1 MDKRDMA
8 EIINRLNNKSTI
20 SSGCIFEMFG
30 VKYVAITDKST
41 NPCEKCA
48 FEECNC
54 MFNVDIPSCNNDVH
68 FEVIKDI
75 KFGLFGRCSAGFDF
89 HIVNEHEAFFIQTNL
104 NSGRFCTFSEN
115 VIEFD
120 FFPFRGLG
128 EVYCQIFQALFAV
141 KVEKKHTAAVWSFI
155 LK

>member
-1 MDKRDMA
+1 MDKHDMV

-30 VKYVAITDKST
+30 VKYVAVTDKSN

-75 KFGLFGRCSAGFDF
+75 KFGLFDVYDDLIAMVKKVDANGVETECGKKFSMTAIYKDSCS
-89 HIVNEHEAFFIQTNL
+89 IKPVLI
-104 NSGRFCTFSEN
+104 
-115 VIEFD
+115 
-120 FFPFRGLG
+120 
-128 EVYCQIFQALFAV
+128 
-141 KVEKKHTAAVWSFI
+141 K
-155 LK
+155 

>member
-8 EIINRLNNKSTI
+8 EIVNRLNNKSTI

-75 KFGLFGRCSAGFDF
+75 KFGLFDVYDDLIAMVKKIDENGVEIECGQRFSMTSIYKDSCS
-89 HIVNEHEAFFIQTNL
+89 IKPVLI
-104 NSGRFCTFSEN
+104 
-115 VIEFD
+115 
-120 FFPFRGLG
+120 
-128 EVYCQIFQALFAV
+128 
-141 KVEKKHTAAVWSFI
+141 K
-155 LK
+155 